1 MFNISPMELMLV
13 FVVALLVI
21 GPDKL
26 PGAVRTGSLWLGR
39 FRRSYNKVKSEIE
52 RELNTDEIK
61 RQLHNEAVL
70 EEIEQA
76 KAHVKKIADE
86 TKVSVDA
93 LVTSTSFDPG
103 ASSATESQLVND
115 LERNSIASTVPL
127 PSTAPTAPGMTSTAQ
142 SSTSDARADNQE
154 SDLMTPAKPK
164 SRNQPSYGKGV
175 NPKLAPSPNPAL
187 TETAIEDKTKSLE
200 SGTPKDKE
208 TEAPSAREQTN

>member
-13 FVVALLVI
+13 FVVALIVI

-115 LERNSIASTVPL
+115 LERNSIAPEQPATP
-127 PSTAPTAPGMTSTAQ
+127 AAPGMTSTAPVQ
-142 SSTSDARADNQE
+142 PSAKEEPKVNLPAR
-154 SDLMTPAKPK
+154 KP
-164 SRNQPSYGKGV
+164 PSYGTGV
-175 NPKLAPSPNPAL
+175 NPKLAQAEDSAKVDETIDAAL
-187 TETAIEDKTKSLE
+187 
-200 SGTPKDKE
+200 
-208 TEAPSAREQTN
+208 SANTDEQNR

>member
-1 MFNISPMELMLV
+1 MELILV

-93 LVTSTSFDPG
+93 LVSSTSFDPG

-115 LERNSIASTVPL
+115 RRAKIEFVIVLTALLYQGYLLSIVQTLYSTVHVSEL
-127 PSTAPTAPGMTSTAQ
+127 HDSLLIVHVQAPQQALQ
-142 SSTSDARADNQE
+142 SAHL
-154 SDLMTPAKPK
+154 DLVQGQ
-164 SRNQPSYGKGV
+164 SW
-175 NPKLAPSPNPAL
+175 SP
-187 TETAIEDKTKSLE
+187 
-200 SGTPKDKE
+200 
-208 TEAPSAREQTN
+208 

>member
-86 TKVSVDA
+86 TKVSVDS
-93 LVTSTSFDPG
+93 LVTSTTFDPG

-115 LERNSIASTVPL
+115 LERNSIAPEKS
-127 PSTAPTAPGMTSTAQ
+127 TAPGMASTAQ
-142 SSTSDARADNQE
+142 VQSSGDDDTQKENE
-154 SDLMTPAKPK
+154 ETPSATASPRKK
-164 SRNQPSYGKGV
+164 PSYGTGV
-175 NPKLAPSPNPAL
+175 NPKLAQTQESP
-187 TETAIEDKTKSLE
+187 T
-200 SGTPKDKE
+200 
-208 TEAPSAREQTN
+208 AREQAE

>member
-13 FVVALLVI
+13 FVVALIVI

-115 LERNSIASTVPL
+115 LERNAIAPEQPATP
-127 PSTAPTAPGMTSTAQ
+127 AAPGMTSTAPVQ
-142 SSTSDARADNQE
+142 PSAKEEPKVNPPAR
-154 SDLMTPAKPK
+154 KP
-164 SRNQPSYGKGV
+164 PSYGTGV
-175 NPKLAPSPNPAL
+175 NPKLAQAEDSAKVDETIDAAL
-187 TETAIEDKTKSLE
+187 
-200 SGTPKDKE
+200 
-208 TEAPSAREQTN
+208 SANTDEQNR

>member
-1 MFNISPMELMLV
+1 MELILV

-26 PGAVRTGSLWLGR
+26 PGAVRTASLWLGR

-70 EEIEQA
+70 EEI
-76 KAHVKKIADE
+76 AHVKKIADE

-93 LVTSTSFDPG
+93 LVSSTSFDPG

-115 LERNSIASTVPL
+115 LERNSIAPEQ
-127 PSTAPTAPGMTSTAQ
+127 PTTPAAPGMTSTAPVQ
-142 SSTSDARADNQE
+142 PSAKEEPKANPAAR
-154 SDLMTPAKPK
+154 K
-164 SRNQPSYGKGV
+164 SPSYGTGV
-175 NPKLAPSPNPAL
+175 NPKLGQAEDSTEVDETIDAAL
-187 TETAIEDKTKSLE
+187 SAK
-200 SGTPKDKE
+200 KD
-208 TEAPSAREQTN
+208 EQSR

>member
-1 MFNISPMELMLV
+1 MELMLV
-13 FVVALLVI
+13 FVVALIVI

-39 FRRSYNKVKSEIE
+39 FRRSYNKVRSEIE

-70 EEIEQA
+70 DEIERA
-76 KAHVKKIADE
+76 KAHVKNIADE

-115 LERNSIASTVPL
+115 LERNSLASEQPASPAV
-127 PSTAPTAPGMTSTAQ
+127 PGMTSTAPAQ
-142 SSTSDARADNQE
+142 PSVKEEPKENIKAR
-154 SDLMTPAKPK
+154 K
-164 SRNQPSYGKGV
+164 QPSYGTGV
-175 NPKLAPSPNPAL
+175 NPKLAQAEDSAEVDESIDAAL
-187 TETAIEDKTKSLE
+187 SAKT
-200 SGTPKDKE
+200 D
-208 TEAPSAREQTN
+208 EQNR

>member
-1 MFNISPMELMLV
+1 MFNISPMELILV

-26 PGAVRTGSLWLGR
+26 PGAVRTASLWLGR

-86 TKVSVDA
+86 TKVSVDT

-115 LERNSIASTVPL
+115 LERNAIAPEQPATP
-127 PSTAPTAPGMTSTAQ
+127 AAPGMTSTAPVQ
-142 SSTSDARADNQE
+142 PSAKEEPKVNPPAR
-154 SDLMTPAKPK
+154 KP
-164 SRNQPSYGKGV
+164 PSYGTGV
-175 NPKLAPSPNPAL
+175 NPKLAQAEDSAKVDETIDAAL
-187 TETAIEDKTKSLE
+187 STNTD
-200 SGTPKDKE
+200 
-208 TEAPSAREQTN
+208 EQNR

>member
-13 FVVALLVI
+13 FVVALIVI

-26 PGAVRTGSLWLGR
+26 PGAVRTASLWLGR

-115 LERNSIASTVPL
+115 LERNAIAPEQPATP
-127 PSTAPTAPGMTSTAQ
+127 AAPGMTSTAPVQ
-142 SSTSDARADNQE
+142 PSAKEEPKVNPPAR
-154 SDLMTPAKPK
+154 KP
-164 SRNQPSYGKGV
+164 PSYGTGV
-175 NPKLAPSPNPAL
+175 NPKLAQAEDSAKVDETIDAAL
-187 TETAIEDKTKSLE
+187 
-200 SGTPKDKE
+200 
-208 TEAPSAREQTN
+208 SANTDEQNR

>member
-1 MFNISPMELMLV
+1 MFNISPMELILV

-115 LERNSIASTVPL
+115 LERNSS
-127 PSTAPTAPGMTSTAQ
+127 APEQPTTPAAPGMTSTAPVQ
-142 SSTSDARADNQE
+142 PSAKEEPKANPAAR
-154 SDLMTPAKPK
+154 K
-164 SRNQPSYGKGV
+164 SPSYGTGV
-175 NPKLAPSPNPAL
+175 NPKLGQAEDSTEVDETIDAAL
-187 TETAIEDKTKSLE
+187 SAK
-200 SGTPKDKE
+200 KD
-208 TEAPSAREQTN
+208 EQSR

>member
-13 FVVALLVI
+13 FVVALIVI

-115 LERNSIASTVPL
+115 LERNSMTPEQPASP
-127 PSTAPTAPGMTSTAQ
+127 PAPGMTSSAPAQ
-142 SSTSDARADNQE
+142 PSVKGEPKENIKAR
-154 SDLMTPAKPK
+154 K
-164 SRNQPSYGKGV
+164 QPSYGTGV
-175 NPKLAPSPNPAL
+175 NPKLAQAEDSAEVDETIDAAL
-187 TETAIEDKTKSLE
+187 SAKT
-200 SGTPKDKE
+200 D
-208 TEAPSAREQTN
+208 EQSR

>member
-13 FVVALLVI
+13 FVVALIVI

-39 FRRSYNKVKSEIE
+39 FRRSYNKVRSEIE

-70 EEIEQA
+70 DEIERA
-76 KAHVKKIADE
+76 KAHVKNIADE

-93 LVTSTSFDPG
+93 LVASTSFDPG

-115 LERNSIASTVPL
+115 LERNSLASEQPASQAV
-127 PSTAPTAPGMTSTAQ
+127 PGMTSTAPAQ
-142 SSTSDARADNQE
+142 PSVKEEPKENIKAR
-154 SDLMTPAKPK
+154 K
-164 SRNQPSYGKGV
+164 QPSYGIGV
-175 NPKLAPSPNPAL
+175 NPKLAQAEDSAEVDESIDAAL
-187 TETAIEDKTKSLE
+187 SAKT
-200 SGTPKDKE
+200 D
-208 TEAPSAREQTN
+208 EQSR

>member
-13 FVVALLVI
+13 FVVALIVI

-39 FRRSYNKVKSEIE
+39 FRRSYNKVRSEIE

-70 EEIEQA
+70 DEIERA
-76 KAHVKKIADE
+76 KAHVKNIADE

-115 LERNSIASTVPL
+115 LERNSLASEQPASPAV
-127 PSTAPTAPGMTSTAQ
+127 PGMTSTAPAQ
-142 SSTSDARADNQE
+142 PSVKEEPKENIKAR
-154 SDLMTPAKPK
+154 K
-164 SRNQPSYGKGV
+164 QPSYGTGV
-175 NPKLAPSPNPAL
+175 NPKLAQAEDSAEVDESIDAAL
-187 TETAIEDKTKSLE
+187 SAKT
-200 SGTPKDKE
+200 D
-208 TEAPSAREQTN
+208 EQSR

>member
-13 FVVALLVI
+13 FVVALIVI

-26 PGAVRTGSLWLGR
+26 PGAVRTASLWLGR

-61 RQLHNEAVL
+61 RQLHNEAVR

-115 LERNSIASTVPL
+115 LERNAIAPEQPATP
-127 PSTAPTAPGMTSTAQ
+127 AAPGMTSTAPVQ
-142 SSTSDARADNQE
+142 PSAKEEPKVNPPAR
-154 SDLMTPAKPK
+154 KP
-164 SRNQPSYGKGV
+164 PSYGTGV
-175 NPKLAPSPNPAL
+175 NPKLAQAEDSAKVDETIDAAL
-187 TETAIEDKTKSLE
+187 
-200 SGTPKDKE
+200 
-208 TEAPSAREQTN
+208 SANTDEQNR

>member
-1 MFNISPMELMLV
+1 MLV

-86 TKVSVDA
+86 TKVSVGS
-93 LVTSTSFDPG
+93 LVTSTTFDPG

-115 LERNSIASTVPL
+115 LERNSIAPEKS
-127 PSTAPTAPGMTSTAQ
+127 TAPGMASTAQ
-142 SSTSDARADNQE
+142 VQSSGDDDTQE
-154 SDLMTPAKPK
+154 ENEETPSATASPRKK
-164 SRNQPSYGKGV
+164 PSYGKGV
-175 NPKLAPSPNPAL
+175 NPKLAQTQESP
-187 TETAIEDKTKSLE
+187 T
-200 SGTPKDKE
+200 
-208 TEAPSAREQTN
+208 AREQAE